1 MTPPKSSEEPS
12 STEKE
17 DEKLISLSISFMHGV
32 ENVQPAEGK
41 RVAIKV
47 QSDLFKNMGL
57 VSLFHEIGG
66 QGEKEKLAFT
76 QDRVAG
82 YTSNINGFN
91 VTNAYTPS
99 KTDIPVTKIWQDD
112 NNRDGKRPKQ
122 ITVRLYADGIDT
134 GKRLIL
140 TENEKWT
147 GSFTGLDVYR
157 EGRKINYSI
166 KEEGMNAKYTVA
178 ITGDPVSGFKVT
190 NRLEP
195 GTPTPGPRAPKTGEK
210 DLFALTGLF
219 VLSLGL
225 TLALKKSH
233 KKFMGNGSKL

>member
-99 KTDIPVTKIWQDD
+99 K
-112 NNRDGKRPKQ
+112 
-122 ITVRLYADGIDT
+122 
-134 GKRLIL
+134 
-140 TENEKWT
+140 NEKWT

-190 NRLEP
+190 NRNCKIVENRL
-195 GTPTPGPRAPKTGEK
+195 
-210 DLFALTGLF
+210 
-219 VLSLGL
+219 
-225 TLALKKSH
+225 
-233 KKFMGNGSKL
+233 

>member
-1 MTPPKSSEEPS
+1 
-12 STEKE
+12 
-17 DEKLISLSISFMHGV
+17 MHGV